1 MVSDEI
7 LTKWAYVH
15 CSTYRIKVIEYLD
28 KKGYD
33 IPKNIANGIGI
44 RTNHISIVLRDLKKA
59 GLVECINPEARKGRL
74 YRLTTEGHEVAS
86 IDI

>member
-1 MVSDEI
+1 MVSDET
-7 LTKWAYVH
+7 LKKWAYVH

-59 GLVECINPEARKGRL
+59 GLVECINPEVRKGRL
-74 YRLTTEGHEVAS
+74 YRLTEDGCEVAS
-86 IDI
+86 IEI